1 MKDYLFAS
9 SKPITINMSTETQQP
24 IEAPKEEVP
33 QEKKQRKEGV
43 SAKIAATGKKPEIMM
58 YHYFKDG
65 QLANADLV
73 PLLYK
78 KEDRCEEFKEKFEK
92 AKELDASLAKEANAD
107 VNKIQTV
114 RNELTRLTQI
124 VEKKEATFIG
134 NMLVVKGGFCYTVSS
149 IKMQHGPYMLS
160 AAIEAILGK
169 LVAEASDKL
178 SNNFRM
184 KQNTKHKLRIE
195 DLQAALDNVDV
206 FGGLTGWLKEFL
218 RKWVNK
224 CGNPVPT
231 KQGKKTVNTYLP
243 YPLERPGSLICPY
256 SSEDIGLFKRVEEQ
270 IYKQNFIKGKQLA
283 SGNETLD
290 EAAEMASVSEF
301 AVRAQNKEQK
311 YSQSLT
317 QGSLVKMI
325 MEKYQPKYK
334 EQWFTE
340 AVKRCVND
348 LYNYLVQIFS
358 ILMVQTLV
366 SKKQVSLTKANAD
379 HCINAFFTAHGCLSK
394 SSLYAEALK
403 AADNIDSYAIS
414 LAKSKK
420 KNE

>member
-1 MKDYLFAS
+1 
-9 SKPITINMSTETQQP
+9 MSTETQQP
-24 IEAPKEEVP
+24 IETPKEEVP
-33 QEKKQRKEGV
+33 QEKKQRKEGI
-43 SAKIAATGKKPEIMM
+43 SAKIAATGKKPEVMM

-78 KEDRCEEFKEKFEK
+78 KEDRREEFKEKLEK
-92 AKELDASLAKEANAD
+92 AKELEAALTQEADAD

-114 RNELTRLTQI
+114 RNELTRLAQI
-124 VEKKEATFIG
+124 VEKKEPTFIG

-206 FGGLTGWLKEFL
+206 FGGLTGWFREFL
-218 RKWVNK
+218 KKWINK
-224 CGNPVPT
+224 CGNPIPT
-231 KQGKKTVNTYLP
+231 KQGKKTVNTYQP
-243 YPLERPGSLICPY
+243 YPLERSGSLICPY
-256 SSEDIGLFKRVEEQ
+256 SSEDITLFKRVEEQ

-311 YSQSLT
+311 YSQALT
-317 QGSLVKMI
+317 QSSLVKMI
-325 MEKYQPKYK
+325 MEKYQPKY
-334 EQWFTE
+334 EGQWFTE
-340 AVKRCVND
+340 AVKRCIND
-348 LYNYLVQIFS
+348 LYNHLVQVFS
-358 ILMVQTLV
+358 VLMIQTLV
-366 SKKQVSLTKANAD
+366 SKKQVSLTKANAE
-379 HCINAFFTAHGCLSK
+379 HCISVFFAAHGCLSK
-394 SSLYAEALK
+394 DSLYAEALK
-403 AADNIDSYAIS
+403 AADSIDSYAVS